1 MSGRDRETSNAEFQG
16 KSYLPSPG
24 LGKQSCNVCEQERA
38 APETKNKELP
48 TSILPVRGITGRLL
62 GITLVV
68 FGIFAATSGYY
79 QPKGLIVIMFGG
91 FTALFGIIYLL
102 QGGSDGAAA
111 IRQEDQKKSSLL
123 ALIIVSMAIR
133 PAVAVEPS
141 RAGPGGGPEMGLPAT
156 GMSSPNSTLR
166 ATPPDSADRFK
177 GNKPTTQHDHSCQ
190 QRIHQHQPMGC

>member
-1 MSGRDRETSNAEFQG
+1 MSWRDRETSNAEFQG
-16 KSYLPSPG
+16 KSYLPRPGIG

-48 TSILPVRGITGRLL
+48 SSILLVHGIMGRLL

-102 QGGSDGAAA
+102 QGGSDG
-111 IRQEDQKKSSLL
+111 
-123 ALIIVSMAIR
+123 V
-133 PAVAVEPS
+133 
-141 RAGPGGGPEMGLPAT
+141 
-156 GMSSPNSTLR
+156 
-166 ATPPDSADRFK
+166 
-177 GNKPTTQHDHSCQ
+177 
-190 QRIHQHQPMGC
+190 QRSGK